1 MEIYKEIT
9 NSLKDLLINIQNSL
23 SNINNHIK
31 NINEENKKIIYRLI
45 IFLIILIL
53 GKNINDI
60 QIFSFINNTNII
72 NKKLWNLFQIHNI
85 NFKAINNIQQLNLN
99 NKEEDN

>member
-1 MEIYKEIT
+1 MEIYKEII
-9 NSLKDLLINIQNSL
+9 NALKDLLINIQNSL

-72 NKKLWNLFQIHNI
+72 NKNIGIYFKFTILILKLLII
-85 NFKAINNIQQLNLN
+85 YNN
-99 NKEEDN
+99 